1 MEKYELLDQTIESLL
16 HTHSG
21 LSRGFTRGYLRHP
34 FLGDV
39 GERWIPLS
47 TILSEPWSTCEAKI
61 AAILV
66 EIFHDEYGAD
76 QIVGYKL
83 EDTVVDGKYLRPSE
97 WLWPR
102 VRVVTMEF
110 PHLDREAYR
119 ALNNL
124 ISR

>member
-1 MEKYELLDQTIESLL
+1 MEKYELLDQTIDSLL
-16 HTHSG
+16 RTYIG
-21 LSRGFTRGYLRHP
+21 LKRGFKRGHLHHP

-47 TILSEPWSTCEAKI
+47 TILSEPWSTGEAKI

-66 EIFHDEYGAD
+66 DIFHDEFGAD
-76 QIVGYKL
+76 QIIGCKF
-83 EDTVVDGKYLRPSE
+83 EDTVVDGEYVRPSV
-97 WLWPR
+97 WLWPS
-102 VRVVTMEF
+102 VRVVTKEF

-119 ALNNL
+119 ALINL